1 MKANHIIIQL
11 LILTS
16 VIFISSCSSE
26 VDYGEQYKKTIY
38 MVNSNNLLYQAEHY
52 YGQQNMMEFSVYCA
66 SSEPINQDV
75 TVQLKF
81 DLHPLDS
88 LNTIRALSDPD
99 YVPRVLLPE
108 DHYELASSPVVT
120 IKTGEQYATLQVPFQ
135 GDDLDP
141 FQSYT
146 LPMTIVSNSLEYDIN
161 PILRSIV
168 YEPVMVNGYS
178 GNYTGISSESTTV
191 ARTVQPTLKALSGN
205 SVLMPIHNLSGDRKY
220 LDTNFM
226 VLTIAPD
233 SVNVSITPHGSANVV
248 DMGESRYDKER
259 QRFELNYSF
268 TAANNETFT
277 ITEIIANVKAP
288 VSEEDEEL

>member
-16 VIFISSCSSE
+16 VIFIPSCSSE

-52 YGQQNMMEFSVYCA
+52 YGQQNIMEFSVYCA
-66 SSEPINQDV
+66 SSEPINHDV
-75 TVQLKF
+75 SVQLKF

-99 YVPRVLLPE
+99 YVPRMLLPE
-108 DHYELASSPVVT
+108 DHYELASNPVVT
-120 IKTGEQYATLQVPFQ
+120 IKSGEQYATLKVLLKA
-135 GDDLDP
+135 DNLDP

-146 LPMTIVSNSLEYDIN
+146 LPMTIVSNSLGYDIN
-161 PILRSIV
+161 PNLRSIV

-178 GNYTGISSESTTV
+178 GNYTGISSESATV
-191 ARTVQPTLKALSGN
+191 ARTVQPTLKALSAN

-233 SVNVSITPHGSANVV
+233 GVGVAIAPHENANVA
-248 DMGESRYDKER
+248 DLGGSSYDKER
-259 QRFELNYSF
+259 QQFELHYSF
-268 TAANNETFT
+268 TTVNNVTFT